1 MKTETTN
8 TKPQTPKASP
18 VKSLDQMTDAE
29 LAAEMELRGKKK
41 KSAHLAARAK
51 FETDKDD
58 FLLHGSRKFRQLR
71 EELRDLKAYTISE
84 ANSLYERMYK
94 MNDKVPRETNSFT
107 LKNEADS
114 VKLTVDGQERLEF
127 TGEAMVHINAIKE
140 IFKEKFAK
148 RNQGLYEILDGL
160 LIKGSKGEYDPKL
173 LAKAR
178 NQVRKLGDEILINEF
193 DKLDDCQRV
202 TGTALYCRLYVK
214 NATNKKWEDVSLQ
227 FSAL

>member
-1 MKTETTN
+1 MNTETT
-8 TKPQTPKASP
+8 TPQP
-18 VKSLDQMTDAE
+18 VKTLDQMTDAE
-29 LAAEMELRGKKK
+29 LSAEMESRGKKQ
-41 KSAHLAARAK
+41 KSARIAARKK

-58 FLLHGSRKFRQLR
+58 FLLHSSRKFLQLR
-71 EELRDLKAYTISE
+71 QELRDLKVYTIAE
-84 ANSLYERMYK
+84 ANSLYERMYI
-94 MNDKVPRETNSFT
+94 MNEKTPRDTNSFT
-107 LKNEADS
+107 LKNETDT
-114 VKLTVDGQERLEF
+114 VKLTVERQERFEF

-178 NQVRKLGDEILINEF
+178 SQVRKLGDDILINEF

-214 NATNKKWEDVSLQ
+214 SITTKKWEDVSLQ
-227 FSAL
+227 FSSL

>member
-1 MKTETTN
+1 MSTETT
-8 TKPQTPKASP
+8 TPQL
-18 VKSLDQMTDAE
+18 VKTLDQMTDAE
-29 LAAEMELRGKKK
+29 LSAEMEIRSKKQ
-41 KSAHLAARAK
+41 KSARIAARKK

-58 FLLHGSRKFRQLR
+58 FLLHSSRKFLQLR
-71 EELRDLKAYTISE
+71 QELRDLKAFTIAE

-94 MNDKVPRETNSFT
+94 MNDKTPRDTNSFT
-107 LKNEADS
+107 LKNETDT
-114 VKLTVDGQERLEF
+114 VKLTVERQERFEF

-214 NATNKKWEDVSLQ
+214 SITTKKWEDVSLQ
-227 FSAL
+227 FSSL

>member
-1 MKTETTN
+1 MKTETT
-8 TKPQTPKASP
+8 TPTP
-18 VKSLDQMTDAE
+18 VKTLDQMSDAE
-29 LAAEMELRGKKK
+29 LSAEMEIRGKKQK
-41 KSAHLAARAK
+41 AARIAARAK
-51 FETDKDD
+51 FEADNDD
-58 FLLHGSRKFRQLR
+58 FLLHTSRKFLQLR
-71 EELRDLKAYTISE
+71 GELRELKAYTLAE
-84 ANSLYERMYK
+84 ANHLYERMYT
-94 MNDKVPRETNSFT
+94 MNDKTPRETKSFT
-107 LKNEADS
+107 LKNKADT
-114 VKLTVDGQERLEF
+114 VKLTVDRQERFEF

-148 RNQGLYEILDGL
+148 RNRGLYEILDGL

-178 NQVRKLGDEILINEF
+178 SQVRKLGDEILINEF

-214 NATNKKWEDVSLQ
+214 NITTKKWEDVSLQ